1 MPGQLEAL
9 LGASRAIC
17 LDWKD
22 TAGTGGTGGSYN
34 FSNLKWP
41 GSCPCSPQK
50 PVASLL
56 ELEETKWSAAGC
68 VEAAA
73 GWELAFL
80 TLSGVQGGPHC
91 ITLGA
96 SAPGFAASWAPG
108 GGTLPVFQQIIN
120 HFVLLGLP
128 LADLDPQGCPSSL
141 PVQTLKTS
149 LLLHDAHVFCFGSP
163 LGVGD
168 PTFPNERLASSSGE
182 ELTSLIPTLSI
193 CPILQQ

>member
-1 MPGQLEAL
+1 MIGEVLLRLVGQVEAATSQISSGQGL
-9 LGASRAIC
+9 APVYPKDPACGQFVGA
-17 LDWKD
+17 
-22 TAGTGGTGGSYN
+22 GGD
-34 FSNLKWP
+34 KVV
-41 GSCPCSPQK
+41 SC
-50 PVASLL
+50 
-56 ELEETKWSAAGC
+56 C

-108 GGTLPVFQQIIN
+108 GGTLPVFQQTIN
-120 HFVLLGLP
+120 HFILLGLP
-128 LADLDPQGCPSSL
+128 LADLDSQGCPLSL
-141 PVQTLKTS
+141 PVQTLKHPSASRCTGA
-149 LLLHDAHVFCFGSP
+149 LPWQPFGGWRP
-163 LGVGD
+163 HL
-168 PTFPNERLASSSGE
+168 PQQRPRLFPGK